1 MTILLTQNLAIINM
15 DNITSIYIDKTED
28 DRIILAA
35 DQKYI
40 LGWFYTKED
49 AIQILLYITNAI
61 SEHADNTNL
70 NIVIPQADKVDE
82 VIKEGGDNNG

>member
-40 LGWFYTKED
+40 LGQFNTKED

-61 SEHADNTNL
+61 SKHADSTNL
-70 NIVIPQADKVDE
+70 NIVIPQADKINE
-82 VIKEGGDNNG
+82 IIKGGDNNG